1 MIGRRAHLAPL
12 NLVLSLLAVAA
23 GAAAVV
29 VVALLA
35 VHALD

>member
-1 MIGRRAHLAPL
+1 MNSIRLRLFA
-12 NLVLSLLAVAA
+12 SLLALSA

-35 VHALD
+35 RSILG